1 MHPPVKPRKQAG
13 NGAPNSSQSRS
24 PKCRKGGEGEAPVD
38 TVLLLEDNE
47 TLAKHLK
54 AGLELANFKVTLAT
68 TLSEAR
74 KCLFKE
80 KFSILL
86 FDVNLP
92 DGNGF
97 ELCQEVIEAQ
107 LDAPVIFLTAK
118 TDEESAVEGL
128 SLGAKDY
135 VRKPFQIR
143 ELVARMHAQI
153 ARSGKAGKQ
162 AEFEGVVIDMAER
175 RARYREKE
183 LSLSRGEFDVFSYLV
198 RHGGNLVDREKC
210 LQEIDSASE
219 MNSRSLDVVVS
230 RIRKKLVGA
239 GAKDVV
245 IESEY
250 GIGYRLVKK

>member
-1 MHPPVKPRKQAG
+1 MIRRARKSDKISTLRAQYLRLKRRKREDEV
-13 NGAPNSSQSRS
+13 GA
-24 PKCRKGGEGEAPVD
+24 VD
-38 TVLLLEDNE
+38 SVLLLEDNE

-54 AGLELANFKVTLAT
+54 AGLELANFKVSHAA

-74 KCLFKE
+74 KLLLRE
-80 KFSILL
+80 RFSVLL

-92 DGNGF
+92 DGTGF
-97 ELCQEVIEAQ
+97 ELCQEVVEAQ

-143 ELVARMHAQI
+143 ELVARMRAQI
-153 ARSGKAGKQ
+153 ARSGQAGKQ
-162 AEFEGVVIDMAER
+162 AQYEGIVIDMAER
-175 RARYREKE
+175 RAKYRDKE
-183 LSLSRGEFDVFSYLV
+183 LELSRGEFDVFSYLV

-210 LQEIDSASE
+210 LEEIDSGSE
-219 MNSRSLDVVVS
+219 VNSRSLNVVVS
-230 RIRKKLVGA
+230 RIRKKLAGA

-245 IESEY
+245 IASEY